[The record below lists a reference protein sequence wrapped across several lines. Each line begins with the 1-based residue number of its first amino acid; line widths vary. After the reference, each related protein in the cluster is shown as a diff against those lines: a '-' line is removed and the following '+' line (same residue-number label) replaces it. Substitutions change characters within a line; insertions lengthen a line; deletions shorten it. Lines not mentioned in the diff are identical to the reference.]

1 MSGDQGWQTPGQGQ
15 PPGWSPQQPPPY
27 GQGGWSAP
35 GAPGGPG
42 GPGGPGYPGGPGQP
56 PPGGPGGP
64 SGPYGAPPAWATA
77 PKPGVIELRP
87 LGLGELL
94 DGAFNV
100 IRRNPAATLG
110 LSAIVM
116 GITSVLN
123 ALVGILAL
131 GEAQRMS
138 QLDPEAVE
146 FADIATML
154 GRVMTGALITLVVT
168 LFATLVLTGML
179 TVVVGRATLGYK
191 VSMGEAWRAA
201 LPRLAT
207 LLGVVLLLFFGTF
220 GFFIL
225 VFAILFGG
233 IFLAGPDSGAAAV
246 VGIASI
252 VLIPASVVVMV
263 WLYVGWS
270 LSTPAVVLERQGV
283 IAALKRS
290 FRLVKGS
297 WWRVFGILLLT
308 AILAGLISG
317 ILPLPFQGVASA
329 IADPNDP
336 SPTGAFIVSMVITTI
351 GTAIAATIA
360 TPFQAAVT
368 VLLYVDQRIRK
379 EGLDLALRTA
389 AGEGRILQGEE
400 FAMVWTPPAPGSTPP
415 SPPPG
420 YGPPS
425 GPQAPYGDPYGG
437 QGGQPPYPG
446 QPGQGPTG
454 GQPPYPGQTGPTG
467 QGGQPQYGGGTDPY
481 GQGGQPP
488 YGSGG
493 RDPYGPGPQ
502 GPPGW

>member
-1 MSGDQGWQTPGQGQ
+1 MSGDHGWQTPGQGQ

-35 GAPGGPG
+35 GAPGQP
-42 GPGGPGYPGGPGQP
+42 PGPGQP
-56 PPGGPGGP
+56 PPGQPPGGQP

-87 LGLGELL
+87 LGLGEML

-116 GITSVLN
+116 GITTVLN
-123 ALVGILAL
+123 SLVGVMLL

-146 FADIATML
+146 MTDIASML
-154 GRVMTGALITLVVT
+154 GRVFTGVAITLVVT

-191 VSMGEAWRAA
+191 ISMGDAWRAA
-201 LPRLAT
+201 LPRIGT
-207 LLGVVLLLFFGTF
+207 LLGVSL
-220 GFFIL
+220 L
-225 VFAILFGG
+225 VFAGSFAFFIAVIAIFGG
-233 IFLAGPDSGAAAV
+233 LMYAAGPDSGTAAF
-246 VGIASI
+246 VGILSI
-252 VLIPASVVVMV
+252 FLFPAAFVVMI
-263 WLYVGWS
+263 WLYVGWA

-283 IAALKRS
+283 IAAMKRS

-297 WWRVFGILLLT
+297 WWRTFGILLLT

-317 ILPLPFQGVASA
+317 ILPLPFQGIAS
-329 IADPNDP
+329 IFADPNEP
-336 SPTGAFIVSMVITTI
+336 SATGAYIASIVITTI
-351 GTAIAATIA
+351 GSGIAATIA
-360 TPFQAAVT
+360 TPFQAGVT

-389 AGEGRILQGEE
+389 AGEGRMLQGEE
-400 FAMVWTPPAPGSTPP
+400 FAMVWTPPEPGATPP
-415 SPPPG
+415 TPPPG
-420 YGPPS
+420 YGTPPGGQP
-425 GPQAPYGDPYGG
+425 GPYGGPPPGGGQPGQYGGQGDPYGG
-437 QGGQPPYPG
+437 QGGQPPYGG
-446 QPGQGPTG
+446 QG
-454 GQPPYPGQTGPTG
+454 GQPPYGQGGG
-467 QGGQPQYGGGTDPY
+467 QGGQPPY

-488 YGSGG
+488 YGSSG

-502 GPPGW
+502 GPQGPQGPPGW

>member
-42 GPGGPGYPGGPGQP
+42 QQPPPGGPGGTGGYGGPGGPGGPGGY
-56 PPGGPGGP
+56 GGPGGP

-116 GITSVLN
+116 GIVAVLN
-123 ALVGILAL
+123 ALVGAL
-131 GEAQRMS
+131 LVGEARRMS

-146 FADIATML
+146 MADIATML
-154 GRVMTGALITLVVT
+154 GRVMTGALITVVVSV
-168 LFATLVLTGML
+168 FATLVLTGML

-201 LPRLAT
+201 LPRIGT
-207 LLGVVLLLFFGTF
+207 LLGVAVLIFLGTF
-220 GFFIL
+220 AFFL
-225 VFAILFGG
+225 VATAIVVGG
-233 IFLAGPDSGAAAV
+233 IALAGPDSGAAAF

-252 VLIPASVVVMV
+252 FLFPAAFVVMV
-263 WLYVGWS
+263 WLYVSWS

-283 IAALKRS
+283 IGSMKRS
-290 FRLVKGS
+290 FRLVKGT
-297 WWRVFGILLLT
+297 WWRVFGILLVT
-308 AILAGLISG
+308 AILAGLISA
-317 ILPLPFQGVASA
+317 ILPLPFQGIASLFG
-329 IADPNDP
+329 DPANP
-336 SPTGAFIVSMVITTI
+336 TATGAFILSLVITTI
-351 GTAIAATIA
+351 GSAIAGTIA
-360 TPFQAAVT
+360 TPFQAGVT

-389 AGEGRILQGEE
+389 AGEGRSLQGEE
-400 FAMVWTPPAPGSTPP
+400 FAMVWTPPPPGSTPP
-415 SPPPG
+415 APPSG
-420 YGPPS
+420 YGPPP
-425 GPQAPYGDPYGG
+425 GGQPGPYGGPYGGQPPYGGGQGGQPPYGG
-437 QGGQPPYPG
+437 QGGQPPY
-446 QPGQGPTG
+446 
-454 GQPPYPGQTGPTG
+454 
-467 QGGQPQYGGGTDPY
+467 

-488 YGSGG
+488 YGSSGG